1 MLRNYDAIAFLATAN
16 PAVARAFYED
26 VLGLQLVSDEHFAL
40 VFDLNG
46 RMLRIAK
53 TNEFQPAIHTVLG
66 WAVPDIAAAVRDLIA
81 RGIQFSRFDGMKQ
94 DASGIWTSPT
104 GARIVWFKDPDGN
117 ALSLTQ
123 FAAATV

>member
-1 MLRNYDAIAFLATAN
+1 MLRNCDAISFVATMN
-16 PAVARAFYED
+16 PTVSRAFYEE
-26 VLGLQLVSDEHFAL
+26 VLGLRLVSDEHFAL

-53 TNEFQPAIHTVLG
+53 SNEFKPAIHTVLG
-66 WAVPDIAAAVRDLIA
+66 WAVTDIAAAVRDLQA
-81 RGIQFSRFDGMKQ
+81 RGIQFSRFDGMNQ

-104 GARIVWFKDPDGN
+104 GARVAWFKDPDGN

-123 FAAATV
+123 FAAAAV